1 MLCLSLWSGTL
12 GMQQK
17 LQWRPRTR
25 VCIATWP
32 QSSSSSCS
40 TAYWSRT
47 ASPRPST
54 PTTSKG
60 PYCGKQVGWHF
71 ESCVSSWGTLRKTL
85 CLYLTV
91 YLNVCCYKDSK
102 ESRSPTCWSR
112 RPAAWHVACASCFA
126 CTRTRAARTPGR
138 KSRDGCSSKQQTHDA
153 FLPQLLT
160 LSWKQMVVSGNPVR

>member
-1 MLCLSLWSGTL
+1 MLCLSFWSGML

-40 TAYWSRT
+40 TAYWSRI
-47 ASPRPST
+47 ALPRPST

-71 ESCVSSWGTLRKTL
+71 ELCVSSWRSLRKTL
-85 CLYLTV
+85 CLYLTA
-91 YLNVCCYKDSK
+91 YLNVCGQGFKGKSK
-102 ESRSPTCWSR
+102 PNLLKQETSSLACGLRILFRMYTDESRQDAWEEVQR
-112 RPAAWHVACASCFA
+112 R
-126 CTRTRAARTPGR
+126 
-138 KSRDGCSSKQQTHDA
+138 
-153 FLPQLLT
+153 LL
-160 LSWKQMVVSGNPVR
+160 K